1 MLIRIVRMTFDPD
14 KVEDFQKIFEESR
27 EKIRAREGCLH
38 LELWRDLDQT
48 NVFVTHSHWKS
59 EEDLNAYRASEFF
72 RTTWK
77 KTKAL
82 FSDRALAFSVTN
94 QV

>member
-14 KVEDFQKIFEESR
+14 KVDEFREIFEESK
-27 EKIRAREGCLH
+27 EKIRARPGCQH
-38 LELWRDLDQT
+38 LELWRDLHQA
-48 NVFVTHSHWKS
+48 NVFVTHSHWDS
-59 EEDLNAYRASEFF
+59 EDALNAYRESELF
-72 RTTWK
+72 RATWK